1 MELSKPNSNE
11 DFIFC
16 NLDEKRIILTSDNF
30 IVISDAYPV
39 SVGHLLIVSKNHIE
53 NFFLLNEQ
61 ERFELTDIIN
71 KSREIIEEKYKPD
84 GFNIGI
90 NCGKVAGQT
99 IMHFHCHLIPRYVGD
114 VPNPRGGV
122 RQIIPGKGN
131 Y

>member
-11 DFIFC
+11 DCIFC